1 LGVVPKALSKAS
13 PANFLR
19 RDIFNRGKDGMGRKH
34 DFTNIHWGQEFALT
48 APLETVKAT
57 ATGQGALES
66 GDCIIL
72 SIQCRVDE
80 VEYYINAPD
89 IWQAK
94 ISFEKPISLETI
106 SPNNSLQPVQKLIE
120 HFKASFNQCF
130 NTLSTNAAR
139 R

>member
-1 LGVVPKALSKAS
+1 MSET
-13 PANFLR
+13 
-19 RDIFNRGKDGMGRKH
+19 H
-34 DFTNIHWGQEFALT
+34 DFTKIHWGQEFALT

-57 ATGQGALES
+57 ITGQNALKS

-72 SIQCRVDE
+72 CVQCRVDE

-94 ISFEKPISLETI
+94 LSFEQPVSLETI
-106 SPNNSLQPVQKLIE
+106 TPNNPLQPVQNLIE
-120 HFKASFNQCF
+120 HFKASFSQYF
-130 NTLSTNAAR
+130 NTPSTNAAR

>member
-1 LGVVPKALSKAS
+1 
-13 PANFLR
+13 
-19 RDIFNRGKDGMGRKH
+19 MGRKH
-34 DFTNIHWGQEFALT
+34 DFTKIHWNQEFALT

-72 SIQCRVDE
+72 CIQCRVDE
-80 VEYYINAPD
+80 VEHYINAPD

-106 SPNNSLQPVQKLIE
+106 TQNNPLQPVQRLVE
-120 HFKASFNQCF
+120 HFKASFYQYF
-130 NTLSTNAAR
+130 NISSTNAAR